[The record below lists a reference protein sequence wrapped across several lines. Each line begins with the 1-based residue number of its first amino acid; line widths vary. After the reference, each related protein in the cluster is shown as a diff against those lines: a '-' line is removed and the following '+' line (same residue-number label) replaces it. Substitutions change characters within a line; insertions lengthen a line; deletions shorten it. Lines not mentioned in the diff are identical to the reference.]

1 MVQYIING
9 NRAEQAARLV
19 AHRHADHVVGGEPGG
34 QLALGQLGSDEDARL
49 DTVTDLGGGRAAQQ
63 PLETCTAVVTG
74 MSGSL
79 IRASTSAT
87 DMSGVTMSG
96 WEVIR
101 PPAVVA
107 S

>member
-1 MVQYIING
+1 
-9 NRAEQAARLV
+9 
-19 AHRHADHVVGGEPGG
+19 
-34 QLALGQLGSDEDARL
+34 
-49 DTVTDLGGGRAAQQ
+49 
-63 PLETCTAVVTG
+63 

-87 DMSGVTMSG
+87 DMSGVTTSG